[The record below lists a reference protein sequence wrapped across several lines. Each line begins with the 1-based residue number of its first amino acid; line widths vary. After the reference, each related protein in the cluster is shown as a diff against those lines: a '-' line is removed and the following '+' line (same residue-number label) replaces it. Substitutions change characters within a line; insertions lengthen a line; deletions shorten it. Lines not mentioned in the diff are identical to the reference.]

1 MKWRNTS
8 KWLKVAAVIIVLV
21 AVFIFVD
28 VYYDDDSRVDS
39 IVDNDVN
46 SSQEESHKAEN
57 LITLEEAKQIAL
69 NDAHYSE
76 SDVVFTKA
84 ELYDGLRKIYDIEFK
99 ADEKEWDYEINAKNG
114 QIMAFDNKL
123 DDQHAE

>member
-1 MKWRNTS
+1 MKGRNTS

-21 AVFIFVD
+21 AAFIFVD
-28 VYYDDDSRVDS
+28 VYYDADSRVDS

-57 LITLEEAKQIAL
+57 LKQIAL
-69 NDAHYSE
+69 NDAQCSE

>member
-69 NDAHYSE
+69 NDAQCSE

-99 ADEKEWDYEINAKNG
+99 TDEKEWDYEINAKNG

-123 DDQHAE
+123 DD

>member
-1 MKWRNTS
+1 MKGRNTS

-28 VYYDDDSRVDS
+28 VYYDDDSRGDS

-69 NDAHYSE
+69 NDAQCSE

-99 ADEKEWDYEINAKNG
+99 TDEKEWDYEINAKNG